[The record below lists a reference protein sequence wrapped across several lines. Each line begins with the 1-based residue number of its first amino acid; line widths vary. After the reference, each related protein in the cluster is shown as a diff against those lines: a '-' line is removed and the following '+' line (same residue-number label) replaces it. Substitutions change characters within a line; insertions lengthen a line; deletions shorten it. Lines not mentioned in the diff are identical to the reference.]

1 MIKYGRF
8 KNNTARSGGNSVNVD
23 FTSDNEGFSKRIL
36 RVLPERAKRTYFGGR
51 EIDRFTGTS
60 YGDGEYPEMWIAST
74 VQAFGSDS
82 DEGLSKAVINNEIFI
97 LKDLIEKDPMGMLGE
112 EHFLAGYK
120 DSPGVLVKMI
130 DSLNRLIIQVHPNL
144 SFAKKVFNSDYGKAE
159 GWYILRTRTD
169 INEKPYVLLGF
180 KEGITREKWKDA
192 ILRQDIDEM
201 IDCLHKFHVNAGDI
215 FFVEGGVPHAIG
227 PGCCLIEAQE
237 ATDYTLRAE
246 MKTPDGKPLPEE
258 SIHLGAGFE
267 ALFDCFSY
275 EGLSREET
283 IRRWKLKARVSE
295 EPKLKRTCIFSEE
308 LTKTFGMEELTITGS
323 YRLNRYGRFAI
334 CFVLDGTG
342 SVETSAQT
350 EVLKKGDILFIPA
363 EVNESIWK
371 PTGHPLK
378 IILCYPSLTKRQAD
392 VC

>member
-1 MIKYGRF
+1 VNGDF
-8 KNNTARSGGNSVNVD
+8 RSD
-23 FTSDNEGFSKRIL
+23 MQKNEGFSKRIL
-36 RVLPERAKRTYFGGR
+36 KVLPERAKRPYFGGR

-227 PGCCLIEAQE
+227 PGCCLIEVQE
-237 ATDYTLRAE
+237 PTDYTLRAE